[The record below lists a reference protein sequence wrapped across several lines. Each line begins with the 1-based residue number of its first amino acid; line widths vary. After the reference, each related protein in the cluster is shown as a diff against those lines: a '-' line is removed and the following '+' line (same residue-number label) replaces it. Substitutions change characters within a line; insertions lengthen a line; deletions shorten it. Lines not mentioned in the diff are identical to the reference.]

1 MWRGIVMQNIID
13 EFLDILYDK
22 KSDKKKTELE
32 CYVEMR
38 EKASDIIIK
47 ELERIGCKALVTSRI
62 KEKES
67 LRRKLYKRDIAEN
80 NMKYKT
86 YDDIRKDI
94 FDFLGVRISLYFP
107 NDMEIVEEIIKK
119 NFELV
124 EDPIIHPQKN
134 KQHLRSKKNGYT
146 KVFSGYKARHYR
158 VSLQSDIMQII
169 NAESINLK
177 SVFEIQVIS
186 LVLHAWAEV
195 EHDIVYKSDYK
206 DLPHEVHV
214 VLDEINGLMELG
226 ELSFVRLKNEI
237 VKHISVNGIFSD
249 HYELSVYIRD
259 NVPKEVL
266 ESHGIGNMKY
276 LFNLLKKLDKEGKNK
291 IDEMIE
297 KIEFGSMQYLA
308 GEFVTYL
315 MIESPKYYEKAYIE
329 KSNIQFQKE
338 DDKETYD
345 KRLKEYRVLIKRY
358 AYFLHMIYRR
368 GKEKGIFDEIK
379 SSENDGEELIDLLV
393 SKVLGIDK
401 GEFTLFRADV
411 YNFST
416 EAQYQSDTRLKELM
430 SKVKRYQRILDSK
443 N

>member
-1 MWRGIVMQNIID
+1 MQNIID
-13 EFLDILYDK
+13 EFLKALYAK
-22 KSDKKKTELE
+22 KSDEKRTELE
-32 CYVEMR
+32 CYMEMMNS
-38 EKASDIIIK
+38 AQDIIIK

-62 KEKES
+62 KEKDS
-67 LRRKLYKRDIAEN
+67 LRRKLYKRDSAEN

-107 NDMEIVEEIIKK
+107 NDMGIVEEIIKK
-119 NFELV
+119 NFILV
-124 EDPIIHPQKN
+124 EGPIVHPQKN
-134 KQHLRSKKNGYT
+134 KQRLRSKKNGYT

-158 VSLQSDIMQII
+158 VSHQSDIMRII
-169 NAESINLK
+169 NGDSINLNP
-177 SVFEIQVIS
+177 VFEIQVVS

-237 VKHISVNGIFSD
+237 VKHISENGIFSD

-259 NVPKEVL
+259 NVSKEVL

-276 LFNLLKKLDKEGKNK
+276 LFNLLKKLDKEAKNK

-315 MIESPKYYEKAYIE
+315 MIESPEYYERAYIE
-329 KSNIQFQKE
+329 KSNILFQK
-338 DDKETYD
+338 DDNKETYD
-345 KRLKEYRVLIKRY
+345 KRLKEYRELIKRY
-358 AYFLHMIYRR
+358 AYFLHMIYKM
-368 GKEKGIFDEIK
+368 GKEKGIFEEIK
-379 SSENDGEELIDLLV
+379 SSTNDGEKLIDLLV
-393 SKVLGIDK
+393 SKVLGIDIK
-401 GEFTLFRADV
+401 ESALFRADIH
-411 YNFST
+411 NFST
-416 EAQYQSDTRLKELM
+416 ETQYQSDTRLKELI
-430 SKVKRYQRILDSK
+430 SKVKRYQKKLDSI